1 MHIEGILIYGR
12 MYLYATL
19 ESLHRIEASLA
30 QPGWLQWLEISDR
43 SQSIL
48 SRQVTY
54 IPGQGR
60 VKRMA
65 SAAAGMAR
73 L

>member
-12 MYLYATL
+12 MYVYATL
-19 ESLHRIEASLA
+19 KSLHHIEASLA

-43 SQSIL
+43 SQRIL

>member
-12 MYLYATL
+12 MYVYATL
-19 ESLHRIEASLA
+19 ESLHHIEASLA